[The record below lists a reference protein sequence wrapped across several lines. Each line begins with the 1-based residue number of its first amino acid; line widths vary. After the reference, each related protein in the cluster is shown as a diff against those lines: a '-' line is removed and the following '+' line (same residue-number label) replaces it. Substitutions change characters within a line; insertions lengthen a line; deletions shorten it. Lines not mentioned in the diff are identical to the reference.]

1 MNRSYAHVIELV
13 RARPW
18 AILPETYRVIQAI
31 VKRHVAGDLMS
42 EDEVRDRIATS
53 QAQYG
58 DRNGAQQS
66 GAGVAILPLYGPI
79 VPKANL
85 MTDLSGA
92 SSVQGFMRMFRSALA
107 DSEVKAIIID
117 VDSPGGLTDLI
128 PEAAAEVRAAR
139 GQKPLV
145 AVANTLMASAA
156 YWLACQADEVVA
168 SPSALVGSI
177 GVYTEHDDMSGA
189 YALAGIS
196 PELISAGKYKVE
208 GNDLGPLDEEAR
220 RHVQALVDDAYGQ
233 FVSDVA
239 KARGAS
245 ADDVRNGFGQ
255 GRVLTAKMAL
265 AEKLVDRIDTLEAT
279 IKRMVW
285 VAARQKPAQ
294 ADLLSGMTV
303 ATVDQLGV
311 DDGIHAQFRSDAEAI
326 VALVAEDDFEFE
338 RELLEHRR

>member
-1 MNRSYAHVIELV
+1 MNRNYAHVIELV

-18 AILPETYRVIQAI
+18 AILPDTYKVIRAI
-31 VKRHVAGDLMS
+31 LNRHVAGDLLS
-42 EDEVRDRIATS
+42 ELEVREEIAAA

-58 DRNGAQQS
+58 DRSGAQQT

-79 VPKANL
+79 VPKAGL
-85 MTDLSGA
+85 MSDLSGA
-92 SSVQGFMRMFRSALA
+92 TSVQGFMRMFRSALVDA
-107 DSEVKAIIID
+107 EVKAIIID
-117 VDSPGGLTDLI
+117 VDSPGGLTDLV
-128 PEAAAEVRAAR
+128 PEAAAEIRAAR
-139 GQKPLV
+139 GQKPIV

-156 YWLACQADEVVA
+156 YWLACQADEIVA

-189 YALAGIS
+189 YALAGVS

-220 RHVQALVDDAYGQ
+220 RHVQALVDDAYGS
-233 FVSDVA
+233 FVNDVA
-239 KARGAS
+239 KARGVKP
-245 ADDVRNGFGQ
+245 DDVRNGYGQ

-265 AEKLVDRIDTLEAT
+265 AESLVDRVDTLDAT

-294 ADLLSGMTV
+294 AEGWVSLE
-303 ATVDQLGV
+303 A
-311 DDGIHAQFRSDAEAI
+311 AREAEAFTAQ
-326 VALVAEDDFEFE
+326 VSTLVGDEEELETPDVDRFAFE
-338 RELLEHRR
+338 RELLESRR